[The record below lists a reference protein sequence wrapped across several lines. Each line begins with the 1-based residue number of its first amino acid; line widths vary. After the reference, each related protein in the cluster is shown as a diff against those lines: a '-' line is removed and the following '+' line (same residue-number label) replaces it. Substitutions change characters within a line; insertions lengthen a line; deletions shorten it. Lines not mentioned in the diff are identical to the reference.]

1 MGFNQSSLGVPSI
14 LPQGLTLSLRRAS
27 ESLLSPAEAPPLI
40 PLSETRMSGSQT
52 TPVVLILPQGRDQ
65 GPTTQTAF
73 FEAKG
78 PLVPHQ
84 GPQLVA
90 PKTWNSPLCPPE
102 ALPPIAG
109 PQSL

>member
-1 MGFNQSSLGVPSI
+1 
-14 LPQGLTLSLRRAS
+14 
-27 ESLLSPAEAPPLI
+27 
-40 PLSETRMSGSQT
+40 MSGSQT